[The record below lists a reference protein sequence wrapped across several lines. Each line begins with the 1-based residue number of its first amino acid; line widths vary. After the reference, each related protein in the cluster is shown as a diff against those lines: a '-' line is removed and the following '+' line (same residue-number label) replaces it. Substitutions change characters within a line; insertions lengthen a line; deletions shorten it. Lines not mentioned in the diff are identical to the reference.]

1 VGDLMADP
9 RWLAEAR
16 TFIGTR
22 EAPGRK
28 HESKILH
35 WWKLIRAPFTDD
47 LTPWCAGFVG
57 GMLEM
62 SGIKSSRSAAARS
75 YLKWGVKIDR
85 PVLGCIVV
93 FERGPRNGHVG
104 FFVGKDSR
112 GNLRILG
119 GNQGDAVNVKS
130 FDPARVIGY
139 RWPTGEPFP
148 ASRPVP
154 VEDTAEPVSRRES
167 FADLPPDTEEVDGAV
182 PSTLVGQIKQWMNGI
197 GTTVAALFSSLFDWR
212 IAALVVAAGLI
223 IFCIIWFSKRR

>member
-9 RWLAEAR
+9 RWLVAGRHDVGE
-16 TFIGTR
+16 R
-22 EAPGRK
+22 EIPGRK
-28 HESKILH
+28 HNPKILQ
-35 WWKLIRAPFTDD
+35 WWTLIRAPFTDD
-47 LTPWCAGFVG
+47 ETPWCSAWVG
-57 GMLEM
+57 AKLEE

-104 FFVGKDSR
+104 FYVGKDSR

-130 FDPARVIGY
+130 FDPARVLGY

-167 FADLPPDTEEVDGAV
+167 FADLPPDTEEVEDAA

-197 GTTVAALFSSLFDWR
+197 GTTAAAIFSSMFDWR

-223 IFCIIWFSKRR
+223 VFLVIWFSKRR